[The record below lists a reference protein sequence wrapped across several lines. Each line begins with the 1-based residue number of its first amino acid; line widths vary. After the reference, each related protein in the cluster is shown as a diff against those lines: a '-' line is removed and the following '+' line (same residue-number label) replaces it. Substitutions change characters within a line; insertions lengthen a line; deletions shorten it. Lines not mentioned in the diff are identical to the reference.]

1 VTGPPTPPRREPI
14 RASKLP
20 SWVVDM
26 APRDRREAD
35 SVSRR
40 RRTVVAA
47 TSLAGAGLLGASL
60 STEPDST
67 QFYALTL
74 GVAGTW
80 LIGGLR
86 SGPLHLGWAH
96 TRDGTLRRPVIE
108 PIATGAAAFGIFY
121 GAARLARHVPILNQA
136 IASVLEYAHR
146 GSRPLILATAL
157 ANGVGE
163 EVFFRGAVYAAAG
176 IKHPVPKIHS
186 CLHTRSDRHPQPGS
200 GSGLRLNGR
209 PVRAPASR
217 LGRHP
222 SVHTDSPDLVNTHA
236 ALPPAAIPRHHHR
249 GDTLGDLRDFTRLA
263 VRERSP

>member
-1 VTGPPTPPRREPI
+1 VTGPPTPPRREPT

-20 SWVVDM
+20 SWMVDT
-26 APRDRREAD
+26 APRDYREAD

-47 TSLAGAGLLGASL
+47 TSVAGAGLLGASL

-67 QFYALTL
+67 KFYALTL

-96 TRDGTLRRPVIE
+96 TRHGTLRRPVIE

-136 IASVLEYAHR
+136 TASVLEYAHR
-146 GSRPLILATAL
+146 GSRPLILATTL

-176 IKHPVPKIHS
+176 NKYPVPKSTAVYTLAATATRNPALVLASGLMGALFARQRRASGGIQASILTHLTWS
-186 CLHTRSDRHPQPGS
+186 TLMLRYLPPLFPDITTAATRS
-200 GSGLRLNGR
+200 
-209 PVRAPASR
+209 
-217 LGRHP
+217 
-222 SVHTDSPDLVNTHA
+222 
-236 ALPPAAIPRHHHR
+236 
-249 GDTLGDLRDFTRLA
+249 GD
-263 VRERSP
+263 

>member
-1 VTGPPTPPRREPI
+1 VTGPPTPPRRKPT

-20 SWVVDM
+20 SWVVDT
-26 APRDRREAD
+26 APRDHREAD
-35 SVSRR
+35 RVSRR

-47 TSLAGAGLLGASL
+47 TSVAGAGLLGASL
-60 STEPDST
+60 STEPDAT

-96 TRDGTLRRPVIE
+96 TRHGTLRRPVIE

-136 IASVLEYAHR
+136 TASVLEYAHR
-146 GSRPLILATAL
+146 GSRPLILATTL

-163 EVFFRGAVYAAAG
+163 DVFFRGAVYAAGG
-176 IKHPVPKIHS
+176 IKHPVPKS
-186 CLHTRSDRHPQPGS
+186 TPLYTLAATAHPQPGP
-200 GSGLRLNGR
+200 GPGLRLDGR
-209 PVRAPASR
+209 PVRAPTSR
-217 LGRHP
+217 LRRHP
-222 SVHTDSPDLVNTHA
+222 SVHTDSPDLVNTMLRY
-236 ALPPAAIPRHHHR
+236 LPPLFPDITTAATRS
-249 GDTLGDLRDFTRLA
+249 GD
-263 VRERSP
+263 